1 MVENNFHGQ
10 NINNKSDSYTP
21 PQTFGLKLIGELV
34 AIYKLWHEFLP
45 HFPKDSKH
53 TLGAKIDSSLLEAT
67 ELIIR
72 ASYSDKVEKL
82 ISLKRASFKI
92 DLLKF
97 FLQVAWEIKSLDN
110 KRYISLSE
118 KVNDAGK
125 MLGGWIRSLK

>member
-1 MVENNFHGQ
+1 M
-10 NINNKSDSYTP
+10 KPLSPP

-45 HFPKDSKH
+45 HFPKDSRF
-53 TLGAKIDSSLLEAT
+53 TLGAKIDSSLLDAT

-72 ASYSDKVEKL
+72 ASYSDKIEKL

-118 KVNDAGK
+118 KVGDAGK

>member
-1 MVENNFHGQ
+1 VNPL
-10 NINNKSDSYTP
+10 IPP

-34 AIYKLWHEFLP
+34 AIYKFWHGFFP
-45 HFPKDSKH
+45 HFPKDSRH
-53 TLGAKIDSSLLEAT
+53 TLGAKIDFSLLDAT

-72 ASYSDKVEKL
+72 ASYSNKVEKL

-110 KRYISLSE
+110 KRYIFLSE